1 MKALELT
8 AMQMLSKD
16 KEKFVC
22 HSSWLMLRINSTFLT
37 AHSSFI
43 L

>member
-8 AMQMLSKD
+8 AMQMLSKG

-22 HSSWLMLRINSTFLT
+22 HSSGFMLCINSTFLT